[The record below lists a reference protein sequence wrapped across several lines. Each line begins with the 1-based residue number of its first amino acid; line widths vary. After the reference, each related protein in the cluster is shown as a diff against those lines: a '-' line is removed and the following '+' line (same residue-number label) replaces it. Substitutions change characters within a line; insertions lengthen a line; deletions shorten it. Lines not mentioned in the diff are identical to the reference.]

1 MASVQILCACTSS
14 SQVQH
19 QGSIR
24 YRYGYPS
31 EKMNEKRCSVRVEGG
46 NGMVLSSSEEE
57 KRKLRVLVA
66 GGGIGGLVLA
76 LAAKH
81 KGYAV
86 KVFEKDLSAV
96 RGEGRHRGPIQL
108 LSSALA
114 VLEAIDQ
121 SVAWQ
126 IMEAGCVTANR
137 TNGLADGLSGEWFG
151 EFDLLTPAS
160 RKRLPLTLVICR
172 MTLQDI
178 LVNAVGPN
186 ILRNKSKV
194 VDFIQEPSKVRVIL
208 ENGEQHDGD
217 ILIGADGIW
226 SEVRS
231 KLFGRQEANYSG
243 FTCYSGLTSYVP
255 PYIDTIGYRVFLGM
269 NQYFV
274 ASDVGHGKM
283 QWYAFHGEPP
293 SNVPFPEAGKK
304 KRILDLFGN
313 WCNEVIA
320 LISETPENMIL
331 QRDIYDRDMINTWG
345 IDRVTLLGDAAH
357 PMQPNLGQGGC
368 MAIED
373 SYQLILELDKI
384 SEHDPDE
391 SEVISALRR
400 YEKKRIP
407 RVRVLHTA
415 SRMASKMLVNYQ
427 PYIEFKFWPLSN
439 NITNMQIKHP
449 GIHVAQALFKF
460 TFPQFV
466 TWMMAG
472 HGLW

>member
-1 MASVQILCACTSS
+1 MASVQILCACNG
-14 SQVQH
+14 QFQP
-19 QGSIR
+19 QGTIR
-24 YRYGYPS
+24 YPFERY
-31 EKMNEKRCSVRVEGG
+31 SVRVACGDG
-46 NGMVLSSSEEE
+46 IVLPNSEEE

-66 GGGIGGLVLA
+66 GGGIGGLVFA

-81 KGYAV
+81 RGYEV

-114 VLEAIDQ
+114 VLEAIDE
-121 SVAWQ
+121 SVARQ
-126 IMEAGCVTANR
+126 IMEAGCVTGNR
-137 TNGLADGLSGEWFG
+137 TNGLADGLSGEWFSV
-151 EFDLLTPAS
+151 FDFLTPAL
-160 RKRLPLTLVICR
+160 RKKLPVTLIVCR

-178 LVNAVGPN
+178 LVNAVGSN
-186 ILRNKSKV
+186 IITNKSKV
-194 VDFIQEPSKVRVIL
+194 VDFIQEPNKVRVVL

-217 ILIGADGIW
+217 LLVGADGIW

-243 FTCYSGLTSYVP
+243 FTCYSGLTNYVP
-255 PYIDTIGYRVFLGM
+255 PYIDTIGYRVFLGL

-274 ASDVGHGKM
+274 ATDVGHGHM
-283 QWYAFHGEPP
+283 QWYAFHREPP
-293 SNVPFPEAGKK
+293 SNDPFPEDKK
-304 KRILDLFGN
+304 KRLLDLFGN

-320 LISETPENMIL
+320 LISETPEHMIL
-331 QRDIYDRDMINTWG
+331 RRDIYDRDMINTWG
-345 IDRVTLLGDAAH
+345 IGRVTLLGDAAH

-373 SYQLILELDKI
+373 CYQLILELDNVAKDG
-384 SEHDPDE
+384 SYGP
-391 SEVISALRR
+391 EVISALRR

-407 RVRVLHTA
+407 RVRVLHAA

-427 PYIEFKFWPLSN
+427 PYIEFKFWPLSQN
-439 NITNMQIKHP
+439 ETNMQIKHP

-460 TFPQFV
+460 VFPQFV
-466 TWMMAG
+466 DWMIAG
-472 HGLW
+472 HGYLSLLFS